1 MLDIPRHVQQMS
13 WPNVF
18 DEPLR
23 IGGVHQVSRV
33 YFAAFKNDR
42 PDVDGMHFIAAFKK
56 YGAACRPMKPPA
68 PVKSNRFVIE
78 PTG

>member
-1 MLDIPRHVQQMS
+1 MS

-23 IGGVHQVSRV
+23 SGGVHQVSRV

-42 PDVDGMHFIAAFKK
+42 PDVDGMYFIAAFKK
-56 YGAACRPMKPPA
+56 IGRCLPSDEASRASEKQSLRH
-68 PVKSNRFVIE
+68 
-78 PTG
+78 